1 MTNQTTVL
9 VAESD
14 DELAKVLTQAIAGH
28 GWSVLQ
34 ARDAVSA
41 TATILRHRPD
51 AVVLNQKLPGGGGL
65 LALRRLRASIH
76 TAMTPVIAI
85 AGTRDGDE
93 AELRQHGADECVT
106 VPLDA
111 GAIAEWIRKRLLA
124 PTVVMEA
131 PASII
136 RDPERL
142 ASLAQTALMDTSP
155 SEPLDILTRVAASL
169 LGVPVALVS
178 LVDGH
183 RQFFKSHVGLP
194 EPLATVRETPLTYSF
209 CQWVVADHTD
219 LVVTDARE
227 HPALKHNRGFH
238 EFGVIAYAG
247 VLLTTISGS
256 AIGSFCAVD
265 TKPRA
270 WSADD
275 TRILKQLAS
284 VAGRMHG
291 VCGVRCHGARPR
303 HRRRDGGCPSGRNG
317 AGCGR
322 GHGAALSDLW
332 TGPSH
337 LELGPTSG
345 AGRPHGMVRAPTGAR
360 RGRLTLL

>member
-14 DELAKVLTQAIAGH
+14 DELAKVLTQALAGH

-194 EPLATVRETPLTYSF
+194 EPWATGRETPLTHSF

-219 LVVTDARE
+219 LIVTDARE

-247 VLLTTISGS
+247 IPLTTISGS
-256 AIGSFCAVD
+256 AIGSFCAID

-275 TRILKQLAS
+275 IRILKELAS
-284 VAGRMHG
+284 VADACTAFSEFDAAAGGLGTDAEAADVRRAATVRAAGEAMAQLSAIFGRDHPTL
-291 VCGVRCHGARPR
+291 RSDQRQEL
-303 HRRRDGGCPSGRNG
+303 
-317 AGCGR
+317 
-322 GHGAALSDLW
+322 AALMGW
-332 TGPSH
+332 
-337 LELGPTSG
+337 LGRQLVRVAG
-345 AGRPHGMVRAPTGAR
+345 A
-360 RGRLTLL
+360 